1 MTLRKHSA
9 TSSDIGTNRMPF
21 SVFGSWVT
29 QRMSLVL
36 CGCHSTRT
44 RRAPKSMSAIARPQN
59 SAILSPVLNRMKST
73 NVSKLC
79 MSRWGMPNELA
90 GLSRV
95 VTLLRDRGLKPVGNA
110 FDFCRLD
117 TTSYDESPKRIT
129 AASRFPSSCGEPDR
143 ILKKTGGRETSSARS
158 ACMKV

>member
-129 AASRFPSSCGEPDR
+129 AASRFPSSCGEPNRMLRKRADEKPR
-143 ILKKTGGRETSSARS
+143 PPARL
-158 ACMKV
+158 A